1 MVSDL
6 ILGPDAFACGVVR
19 YLDRYGDETEPR
31 LVIPVRYNNR
41 ELSFAIVDTGAP
53 WCIIS
58 PEIADNLE
66 IDRTV
71 GYRPSRPLSVR
82 GFRYEG
88 WLCRVP
94 IRFEPSQ
101 GQSLDVETTAFIP
114 SLPPGESWPL
124 PNFIGLDGIL
134 FRIRFALDPAE
145 NLFYFGPLSR

>member
-1 MVSDL
+1 MVSKL
-6 ILGPDAFACGVVR
+6 IPGSDAFACGAVR

-31 LVIPVRYNNR
+31 LVVPVRYDGG

-58 PEIADNLE
+58 PEVANNLK
-66 IDRTV
+66 IDRTA
-71 GYRPSRPLSVR
+71 GYRPGRPLNIR

-94 IRFEPSQ
+94 VRFEPSQ
-101 GQSLDVETTAFIP
+101 GQGLDVETTAFIP
-114 SLPPGESWPL
+114 DLTPGETWSF

-134 FRIRFALDPAE
+134 FRIRFALDPTE
-145 NLFYFGPLSR
+145 NLFYFGPL